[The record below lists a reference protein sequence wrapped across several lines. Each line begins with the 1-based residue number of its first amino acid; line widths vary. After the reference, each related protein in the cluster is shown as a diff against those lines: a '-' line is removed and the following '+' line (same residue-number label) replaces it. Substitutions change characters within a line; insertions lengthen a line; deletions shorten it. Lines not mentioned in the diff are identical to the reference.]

1 MTSSHRATGRAVGA
15 ATQGTTPTAIGSGVS
30 RGQHPIRV
38 LLVDDHAVLR
48 QALQMLLQAQPE
60 IEVVGGVTNGREAVR
75 ATEKLNP
82 DVVLMDIVM
91 PGLNGLE
98 ATRQIRRSAPGTKVV
113 MLSGFVDE
121 DQLLESIRAGA
132 SGYIMK
138 KAEPEELILAIQTVH
153 RGNNHYFSGHL
164 SDGFDLAE
172 VLYQAKRPEQRTGV
186 DALTPREREVLQ
198 LIAEGYTNQ
207 EIANELVISV
217 KTVEAHK
224 AHIMAKLHAR
234 NRTDLIR
241 YAIRKGIVRLE
252 SVEEAERALDDPAA
266 SAG

>member
-1 MTSSHRATGRAVGA
+1 MPSTTNPGRTPSATTQATPAASSARASHA
-15 ATQGTTPTAIGSGVS
+15 
-30 RGQHPIRV
+30 IRV
-38 LLVDDHAVLR
+38 LLVDDHAVIR
-48 QALQMLLQAQPE
+48 QALEMLLQSQAE
-60 IEVVGGVTNGREAVR
+60 LEVIGDVENGRDAVQAVER
-75 ATEKLNP
+75 LRP
-82 DVVLMDIVM
+82 DVVLMDVVM

-98 ATRQIRRSAPGTKVV
+98 ATRQIRKIAPSTKVV

-132 SGYIMK
+132 SGYIIK
-138 KAEPEELILAIQTVH
+138 KSDITELVLAIQTVN
-153 RGNNHYFSGHL
+153 RGNNYFSSHL
-164 SDGFDLAE
+164 SEAFDLAD
-172 VLYQAKRPEQRTGV
+172 VLYQAKRPDQRTGL

-207 EIANELVISV
+207 KIANELFISV

-241 YAIRKGIVRLE
+241 YAIRKGIVMLE
-252 SVEEAERALDDPAA
+252 SAEQAQEMVTAQSKAA
-266 SAG
+266 G

>member
-1 MTSSHRATGRAVGA
+1 MSSGINAGRTLSGATRLTQPGGA
-15 ATQGTTPTAIGSGVS
+15 HVRSS
-30 RGQHPIRV
+30 RGTHPIRV
-38 LLVDDHAVLR
+38 LIVDDHAVIR
-48 QALQMLLQAQPE
+48 QALEMLLQAQPE
-60 IEVVGGVTNGREAVR
+60 LEVVGEVENGREAVQAVER
-75 ATEKLNP
+75 FNP
-82 DVVLMDIVM
+82 DVVLMDVVM

-98 ATRQIRRSAPGTKVV
+98 ATRQIRRISSTTRVV

-132 SGYIMK
+132 AGYIIK
-138 KAEPEELILAIQTVH
+138 KSDIAELVLAIQTVH
-153 RGNNHYFSGHL
+153 RGNNYFSSHL
-164 SDGFDLAE
+164 SDAFDLAD
-172 VLYQAKRPEQRTGV
+172 VLYQAKRPEQRTGM

-207 EIANELVISV
+207 RIANELYISV

-252 SVEEAERALDDPAA
+252 SVEEAAQMAEELA
-266 SAG
+266 S